1 MTTFIN
7 REKRISKVAYF
18 SSMLDVRQIV
28 FDLAAMRPDLFV
40 FNFIVSSNVY
50 PWNPESTE
58 PPRNREEM
66 HQYVKKLTEDM
77 KKKNLNLSDVAST
90 FPPGYVSHIAG
101 LLSMGHA
108 VYNPG
113 NYKYLLV
120 MDGGFDN
127 KGPYALS
134 GRLASFLASGAVVL
148 LQVHRHITNMFYS
161 IMSRSNIGIL
171 AGERVSLSFLCKAET
186 LGTLRSSELLW
197 RRHCAESGVAS

>member
-1 MTTFIN
+1 
-7 REKRISKVAYF
+7 
-18 SSMLDVRQIV
+18 MLDVRQIV
-28 FDLAAMRPDLFV
+28 FDLAATRPDLFE
-40 FNFIVSSNVY
+40 FNFIFGATVA

-58 PPRNREEM
+58 PPRNREAFLKFVAE
-66 HQYVKKLTEDM
+66 LTEDM
-77 KKKNLNLSDVAST
+77 KKKKLNLTDVANS

-101 LLSMGHA
+101 LFSLDGA

-148 LQVHRHITNMFYS
+148 LQVHRHRTNMFYS
-161 IMSRSNIGIL
+161 IMVMSRRNIPRRASI
-171 AGERVSLSFLCKAET
+171 AIISLQ
-186 LGTLRSSELLW
+186 G
-197 RRHCAESGVAS
+197 